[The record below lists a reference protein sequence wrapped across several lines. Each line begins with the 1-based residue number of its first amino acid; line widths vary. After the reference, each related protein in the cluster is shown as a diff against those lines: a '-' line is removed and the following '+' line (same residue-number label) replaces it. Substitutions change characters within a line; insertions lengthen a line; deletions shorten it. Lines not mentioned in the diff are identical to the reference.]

1 MKKEEVKSML
11 SSIDKKKY
19 EVVIKEQD
27 NDYCITLKKRMKKC
41 CICKEDKYY
50 KNLSVR
56 QDSRVP
62 FLMVAK
68 KVCRQCLP
76 NVNIILANLKDSV
89 TSPLETGKW

>member
-1 MKKEEVKSML
+1 MKKEELESML
-11 SSIDKKKY
+11 TSIDKKKY

-27 NDYCITLKKRMKKC
+27 KDYSVTLKKKTRKC
-41 CICKEDKYY
+41 SICKEDKYY
-50 KNLSVR
+50 RNLSVR

-62 FLMVAK
+62 YLMVAK

-89 TSPLETGKW
+89 TSPLDSGKW